1 MWYRDVVY
9 IYVCVCYVGNLMV
22 WMDFFVMASEL
33 GCSKLFV
40 VPCFLGGKNN
50 LWKID
55 GQIDGLIIVIPPCC
69 EIHARYSVITD
80 KTCGNL
86 WAFSWLWMNL
96 FVLVL
101 ELRCF
106 SSLFFLDWGKH
117 GSINGGR
124 TFQKIWKN
132 HAHIPSLV
140 SYFFQYGSIFSRTR
154 RGTSQ
159 FQNHNKRIHPKPW
172 KFVTCVEQ
180 GGRTTN
186 IVPYFFP

>member
-1 MWYRDVVY
+1 MWEISWFGWISLLWLLNWDVR
-9 IYVCVCYVGNLMV
+9 NSL
-22 WMDFFVMASEL
+22 
-33 GCSKLFV
+33 LF
-40 VPCFLGGKNN
+40 PAFLGEKNN

-69 EIHARYSVITD
+69 EIHARYSVITE
-80 KTCGNL
+80 KICGNL

-140 SYFFQYGSIFSRTR
+140 SYFSSMVPSF
-154 RGTSQ
+154 
-159 FQNHNKRIHPKPW
+159 P
-172 KFVTCVEQ
+172 EQ
-180 GGRTTN
+180 GGEHPNSKTITN
-186 IVPYFFP
+186 ESIQNHENSWHV

>member
-1 MWYRDVVY
+1 MWEISWFGWISLLWLLNWDVR
-9 IYVCVCYVGNLMV
+9 NSL
-22 WMDFFVMASEL
+22 
-33 GCSKLFV
+33 LF
-40 VPCFLGGKNN
+40 PAFLGEKNN

-69 EIHARYSVITD
+69 EIHARYSVITE
-80 KTCGNL
+80 KICGNL

-124 TFQKIWKN
+124 TFQRIWKN

-186 IVPYFFP
+186 IVPYCFP